1 MFLTRVS
8 VNHPVFAT
16 MMMLALVVLG
26 LFSYDRLGV
35 DQFPNVDVPVVL
47 VTTAYAGASTETV
60 EIEVTKP
67 IEEAL
72 NTVGGI
78 EEVASTS
85 YEGRSVVIASFK
97 LEVESAVAAQDVRDK
112 VAALHAELPDEA
124 DTPVVSRF
132 NPSDEP
138 VLSVVINSTS
148 LDVPDLT
155 SLAERRLVRAL
166 ATVSGVGQVALIG
179 GQEQQVAIRLDEA
192 RLNALGIGV
201 NEVVDAIRTNNRNRP
216 AGSVITGISERGL
229 QIRGRVRVP
238 REFLEVI
245 VARRGGAAIHL
256 ADVADVEMDPQ
267 DPESRAII
275 NGVTALA
282 ADIVKVQDANTVQ
295 VVADVRA
302 RLDQLR
308 EEFAGQ
314 GVRLEI
320 VRDASKP
327 IVESLTD
334 VRSTLIEGAALAVA
348 IVFLFLNS
356 WRSTVITALT
366 LPISII
372 GTLAV
377 IDFLGFTLNM
387 LSLLSLTLS
396 IGRWSWRSS
405 SSMSCWR
412 RNLEASASRP
422 PSWQRSLSPWSAC
435 LPDC

>member
-1 MFLTRVS
+1 MLLCLVL
-8 VNHPVFAT
+8 VVFAT
-16 MMMLALVVLG
+16 MMMVALVVLG

-72 NTVGGI
+72 NTIGGI

-97 LEVESAVAAQDVRDK
+97 LEVESANAAQDVRDK
-112 VAALHAELPDEA
+112 VAALNAELPDEA

-201 NEVVDAIRTNNRNRP
+201 NEVVDISEGGLTIRPGGCFGPIPIRAYTGALLCRQGPDLAIRRLHAAVVPGHERRSLAREP
-216 AGSVITGISERGL
+216 SVE
-229 QIRGRVRVP
+229 IRRVFRLLVF
-238 REFLEVI
+238 RS
-245 VARRGGAAIHL
+245 RGGR
-256 ADVADVEMDPQ
+256 Q
-267 DPESRAII
+267 TSRHS
-275 NGVTALA
+275 
-282 ADIVKVQDANTVQ
+282 
-295 VVADVRA
+295 R
-302 RLDQLR
+302 
-308 EEFAGQ
+308 
-314 GVRLEI
+314 
-320 VRDASKP
+320 
-327 IVESLTD
+327 
-334 VRSTLIEGAALAVA
+334 RSSQEP
-348 IVFLFLNS
+348 S
-356 WRSTVITALT
+356 E
-366 LPISII
+366 
-372 GTLAV
+372 
-377 IDFLGFTLNM
+377 
-387 LSLLSLTLS
+387 LSLRCQT
-396 IGRWSWRSS
+396 RK
-405 SSMSCWR
+405 WR
-412 RNLEASASRP
+412 RRCILER
-422 PSWQRSLSPWSAC
+422 
-435 LPDC
+435 

>member
-8 VNHPVFAT
+8 VKHPVFAT
-16 MMMLALVVLG
+16 MMMVALVVLG
-26 LFSYDRLGV
+26 LFSYDRIGV

-97 LEVESAVAAQDVRDK
+97 LEVESAIAAQDVRDK
-112 VAALHAELPDEA
+112 VAALNAELPDEA

-166 ATVSGVGQVALIG
+166 ATVSGVGQVALIA

-238 REFLEVI
+238 KEFLEVI
-245 VARRGGAAIHL
+245 VARRGEPPSIS
-256 ADVADVEMDPQ
+256 PTW
-267 DPESRAII
+267 PTSKRIRRI
-275 NGVTALA
+275 R
-282 ADIVKVQDANTVQ
+282 K
-295 VVADVRA
+295 
-302 RLDQLR
+302 
-308 EEFAGQ
+308 AG
-314 GVRLEI
+314 
-320 VRDASKP
+320 
-327 IVESLTD
+327 
-334 VRSTLIEGAALAVA
+334 
-348 IVFLFLNS
+348 
-356 WRSTVITALT
+356 
-366 LPISII
+366 
-372 GTLAV
+372 
-377 IDFLGFTLNM
+377 
-387 LSLLSLTLS
+387 
-396 IGRWSWRSS
+396 RSS
-405 SSMSCWR
+405 T
-412 RNLEASASRP
+412 ASPRSRP
-422 PSWQRSLSPWSAC
+422 I
-435 LPDC
+435 